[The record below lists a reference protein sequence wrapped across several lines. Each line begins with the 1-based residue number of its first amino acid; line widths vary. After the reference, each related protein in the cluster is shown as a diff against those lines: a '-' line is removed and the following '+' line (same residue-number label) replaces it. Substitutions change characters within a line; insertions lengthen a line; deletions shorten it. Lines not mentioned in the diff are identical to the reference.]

1 MSAKEV
7 SKKKEAGILRIVL
20 VLTAICVFM
29 ALCLGL
35 INHVTEP
42 AIAINKDKTIQEAL
56 KEVLPAD
63 GYDPVDGNGGEESVD
78 QIYRAGEEG
87 FVVQV
92 TPTSGF
98 SGAITMMVGISTDG
112 AITGISIIE
121 HAETSGLGSNATK
134 PEWQEKFVGTTEEVA
149 VDKDGGKI
157 PSLTGSTI
165 TSRAVC
171 DGVNAARR
179 AVAEIA

>member
-7 SKKKEAGILRIVL
+7 SNKKSPGIPRIVL

-35 INHVTEP
+35 INDVTEP
-42 AIAINKDKTIQEAL
+42 AIEANQEKTIQEAL
-56 KEVLPAD
+56 KKVLPAD
-63 GYDPVDGNGGEESVD
+63 SYDPVDGNGGEEFVD
-78 QIYRAGEEG
+78 QIYKAGEEG

-98 SGAITMMVGISTDG
+98 SGAITMMVGISADG
-112 AITGISIIE
+112 AITGISIIN

-134 PEWQEKFVGTTEEVA
+134 PEWQAQFEGTTDEVK
-149 VDKDGGKI
+149 VDKDGGSI
-157 PSLTGSTI
+157 QSITGSTI

-179 AVAEIA
+179 AVAELA